1 VELRLSE
8 VLKEIE
14 GNKFFKLLKEGNL
27 VKVSYRFNSP
37 KVFDS
42 PIKRELR
49 GITFDAVS
57 GKVLSRP
64 FHKFFNLNEHPET
77 EERKLSDRRFVFREK
92 FDGTM
97 LHPVLVGGEVRF
109 LSQKA
114 FRNPQVE
121 KGEELLRRSGKL
133 YESVKKLL
141 EKGYTPI
148 FELISPQFQLVI
160 PYEEE
165 LLLLTE
171 VRRNRD
177 GRYVMEENSKELE
190 EMGFVLPPVFSG
202 TLEEAEA
209 VVSDREG
216 IEGFVGKEAV
226 WREPFPLFFKLKSP
240 WYHDRHYA
248 FTYLHNIPDH
258 KLFNLFLRGEADD
271 IFQRVTNRELREDK
285 RKRLSL
291 LTELYG
297 ELLSLVDSL
306 APLYGKRGFEEALRR
321 GILELKERFSG
332 KFRSL
337 DINENYLKE
346 ACRIRRRGGNYEK
359 FLGEKLYIQLKH
371 GEVSL
376 AP

>member
-1 VELRLSE
+1 MELRLSE

-14 GNKFFKLLKEGNL
+14 GNKFFKLLKEENL
-27 VKVSYRFNSP
+27 IKISYRFNSP

-57 GKVLSRP
+57 GRVLSRP

-77 EERKLSDRRFVFREK
+77 EERELSGRRFVFREK

-177 GRYVMEENSKELE
+177 GRYVMEESSEELE

-202 TLEEAEA
+202 TLEEAKA

-240 WYHDRHYA
+240 WYYDRHYA

-271 IFQRVTNRELREDK
+271 IFQRVTNRELREYK

-306 APLYGKRGFEEALRR
+306 APLYGKMGFEEALRR
-321 GILELKERFSG
+321 GILKLKGRFSG

-346 ACRIRRRGGNYEK
+346 ACRIRRR
-359 FLGEKLYIQLKH
+359 
-371 GEVSL
+371 
-376 AP
+376 